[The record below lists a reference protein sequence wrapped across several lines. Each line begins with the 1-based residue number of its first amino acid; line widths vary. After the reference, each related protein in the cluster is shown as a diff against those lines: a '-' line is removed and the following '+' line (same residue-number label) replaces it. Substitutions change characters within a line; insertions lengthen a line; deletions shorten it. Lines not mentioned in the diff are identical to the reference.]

1 MGVLF
6 VGNLRHFY
14 IRCDFLTEKIV
25 TIEVSGP
32 MGAMT
37 KYAQEICHNSQGM
50 KAIVAS
56 LVDTDQMEHYR
67 KQLYRLCEIRQS
79 I

>member
-1 MGVLF
+1 
-6 VGNLRHFY
+6 
-14 IRCDFLTEKIV
+14 V